1 MNILLIVLAVIGVL
15 VLLLLVIGL
24 FSRKGYSISR
34 TITISRPVNEVFNY
48 IKHLK
53 NQDHFNKWVMMDP
66 AMNKDFK
73 GTDGTEG
80 FIYGWDG
87 NKKAGAGEQEI
98 MKIRDQRRIDMQ
110 VRFRRPFEAVADSY
124 METSPAAETPG
135 LNASTKLQW
144 GFSSNLKYPA
154 NIFLLFMNIDKTLG
168 KDMDHSLSRLKT
180 ILEN

>member
-1 MNILLIVLAVIGVL
+1 MNIFLIILAVIGG
-15 VLLLLVIGL
+15 LLLLLLAVGL

-34 TITISRPVNEVFNY
+34 TITISRPVSEVFNY
-48 IKHLK
+48 IKYLK

-66 AMNKDFK
+66 AMNKEFK
-73 GTDGTEG
+73 GEDGTEG

-98 MKIRDQRRIDMQ
+98 MKIKDQSRLDMQ
-110 VRFRRPFEAVADSY
+110 VRFRRPFEAIADSY
-124 METSPAAETPG
+124 METSPSG
-135 LNASTKLQW
+135 NSHGQNGSTKLHW
-144 GFSSNLKYPA
+144 NFSSNLKYPA

-168 KDMDHSLSRLKT
+168 KDMEHSLSRLKT